1 MRRQDAASAALVFE
15 IRSSKLA
22 AVSDGMFLPALV
34 TLRVRDARTFLTCLW
49 ARSAFFPE
57 PGASGSFL
65 RTSFMSLPI
74 LFRVAFLMFA
84 EASNRSMASRRQLT
98 SWPPDL
104 GVDVHW
110 KLVPVATQRSSSVH
124 SSWSSQFGGVPATQ
138 APVAGSHVETPLH
151 GLPSS
156 HAFGV
161 CTQPRPETHCP
172 TVQGSPSS
180 QSGGLVGVHTPARHE
195 TGPHGFGSQSAL
207 SVQGTHG
214 SVDPAAQMGHGT
226 VWAVQSLL
234 QPSHSFWLPSSHCS
248 LIWTTP
254 SPQNSVRQVEEQPS
268 FEVTL
273 PSSHCSPQSIF
284 PSPHSTRQK
293 LEQPSQSVRLPSSH
307 CSPGSRLPLP
317 HVAGGISWQ
326 SFVQVA
332 DPVGP
337 SSHCSPGSSSPL
349 PQRSILH
356 DGEHEWPA
364 VTLLP
369 SHSSPGSSSP
379 FPHPGGVQ
387 LLSQES
393 PLVVLPSSHCSPG
406 CTMPSPHRGGAAHV
420 QAGVQLWPEGQGP
433 RLPSHTWFP
442 SSTPFPQVGGPPP
455 HGVRVG
461 SCVTPGFSGT
471 TVPVMTGTVFR

>member
-1 MRRQDAASAALVFE
+1 MAPSRQVAM
-15 IRSSKLA
+15 
-22 AVSDGMFLPALV
+22 AVP
-34 TLRVRDARTFLTCLW
+34 VR
-49 ARSAFFPE
+49 
-57 PGASGSFL
+57 
-65 RTSFMSLPI
+65 
-74 LFRVAFLMFA
+74 
-84 EASNRSMASRRQLT
+84 
-98 SWPPDL
+98 
-104 GVDVHW
+104 GVVVHW
-110 KLVPVATQRSSSVH
+110 KPVPAPTHRSLSVH
-124 SSWSSQFGGVPATQ
+124 SSWSSQSGALPGRQ
-138 APVAGSHVETPLH
+138 APDDGSHVDTPLQ
-151 GLPSS
+151 GSPSS
-156 HAFGV
+156 HVFGV
-161 CTQPRPETHCP
+161 CTQPRAGSQLSV
-172 TVQGSPSS
+172 VQGLPSS
-180 QSGGLVGVHTPARHE
+180 QLGGLVGVHPPAE
-195 TGPHGFGSQSAL
+195 QIIEPHARIGSQSET

-214 SVDPAAQMGHGT
+214 PVEPAAQMGQAT

-234 QPSHSFWLPSSHCS
+234 QPSHSFWLPSSHRS